1 MPEARQNLSQ
11 SLIGFVKAG
20 IGGFHTAVKQL
31 AGKACNGVII
41 RRWGFPW
48 EPLEKAYFGKE
59 GGSIR
64 EKETGKE
71 PVYVLFT
78 CNQWKEYS
86 SMRIAGATTRQEV
99 LYAMIASRIKA
110 GEMLYRSEN
119 PGESWEQFRR
129 DYAEGNVMLEFLTY
143 GYVEEYTDKY
153 FSDPE
158 LTAEFPNILPLWESL
173 EKERVFESLRPL
185 RLQERC
191 MVFSIAELRSEAGY
205 QMIYLPGWGTEETL
219 RQSAEYREYTAQDD
233 VLDIHV
239 DVGTYK
245 IGRGDEV
252 LADEQQTAL
261 IQRYFDRIPKLH
273 EADLCASDCYTLY
286 FDRFAED
293 ETEVAEP

>member
-11 SLIGFVKAG
+11 SEIGFVKAG

-31 AGKACNGVII
+31 AGKACNGVPI
-41 RRWGFPW
+41 RQWGFPW
-48 EPLEKAYFGKE
+48 EPLKEAYFGKA
-59 GGSIR
+59 GGGIR
-64 EKETGKE
+64 EQETGKE

-86 SMRIAGATTRQEV
+86 SMRIVGVTTWPEV
-99 LYAMIASRIKA
+99 LYAMMASRIKE
-110 GEMLYRSEN
+110 GQMLYRSEN

-129 DYAEGNVMLEFLTY
+129 DYAEGNVMPESLTY

-173 EKERVFESLRPL
+173 EKERTFEALKPL

-205 QMIYLPGWGTEETL
+205 QMVYLPGWGTEETL